1 MVEHAIGWWN
11 GPSWFS
17 TLQRPGYSSGL
28 SSGRLGLPV
37 PLASR
42 IRHRKIILVV
52 DDDLKFFEEARFAL
66 APVRAQGILFAC
78 TGKRAME
85 LLHQLQH
92 EIAIVLVDL
101 NLPDVNVLELIREMR
116 REWPK
121 LPIMAVSAYGD
132 DAEVLGDVVKMLG
145 ADKMIVKPLAAD
157 KWAEIVR
164 RARRFREAGGTALPD
179 F

>member
-1 MVEHAIGWWN
+1 
-11 GPSWFS
+11 
-17 TLQRPGYSSGL
+17 
-28 SSGRLGLPV
+28 
-37 PLASR
+37 
-42 IRHRKIILVV
+42 
-52 DDDLKFFEEARFAL
+52 
-66 APVRAQGILFAC
+66 
-78 TGKRAME
+78 
-85 LLHQLQH
+85 
-92 EIAIVLVDL
+92 LVDL

-164 RARRFREAGGTALPD
+164 RVRRFREAGGTALPD